1 MSRLILFARKWGI
14 FLYTKTLSAGVY
26 GMNAYPVEVE
36 VNTFRGLPSFEIVGL
51 PDAAV
56 KESRDRVRAA
66 FQNCGYEFPTQKI
79 TVNLA
84 PADLKKTGPIYD
96 LPIFLGLLAATGQTT
111 ADFENTLFLGEL
123 SMKGEIRRV
132 QGVLPMTI
140 LAREKGIGRIFV
152 PKDNAKE
159 ASAVQGIEVY
169 GVENVFQVIEFLE
182 NIRYLTPMPALEF
195 KPNSS
200 PHRPD
205 MADVMGQEFAKRA
218 LEIAAAGFHNAL
230 LIGPPG
236 SGKSMLAQRLPSILP
251 DLTFEEAIE
260 STKIHSVAGTLPD
273 DQPILTE
280 RPFRAP
286 HHTVSPAGL
295 SGGGTIPRPGEISL
309 AHNGVLF
316 LDELPEFSRQAMEVL
331 RQPIETGTVTIS
343 RVSGTL
349 TYPCTTLVVA
359 AMNPCPCGYYGHP
372 THPCRCT
379 PGQVARYLNRVS
391 GPLLDRLDLHIEVAP
406 VEFAHISS
414 GRRAESSAEI
424 KKRVDAARK
433 IQQERFRGTGVRDN
447 AHIPPDMMNTCCPI
461 TDEGK
466 KLLKKAFERMGM
478 SARGYHRILK
488 VARTI
493 ADLEDSDTIQTA
505 HLLEALQYRSMDRKY
520 FNG

>member
-1 MSRLILFARKWGI
+1 M
-14 FLYTKTLSAGVY
+14 YTKVMSAGVF

-36 VNTFRGLPSFEIVGL
+36 VDTFRGLPSFEIVGL

-66 FQNCGYEFPTQKI
+66 FQNCGFEFPVQKI

-96 LPIFLGLLAATGQTT
+96 LPLFLGLLAASGQTN
-111 ADFENTLFLGEL
+111 ADFSGSLFLGEL
-123 SMKGEIRRV
+123 TMNGGVRRV
-132 QGVLPMTI
+132 QGVLPMA
-140 LAREKGIGRIFV
+140 LMAREQGFSRLFV
-152 PKDNAKE
+152 PADNLRE
-159 ASAVQGIEVY
+159 ASAVQGIELY
-169 GVENVFQVIEFLE
+169 GVQTVSQVVDFLE
-182 NIRYLTPMPALEF
+182 GVRPMEPAEPLAFVPGSTP
-195 KPNSS
+195 
-200 PHRPD
+200 HQPD

-218 LEIAAAGFHNAL
+218 LEISAAGFHNAL

-236 SGKSMLAQRLPSILP
+236 SGKSMLAKRLPSILP

-260 STKIHSVAGTLPD
+260 STRIHSIAGNLTND
-273 DQPILTE
+273 HPILTE

-295 SGGGTIPRPGEISL
+295 SGGGSIPRPGEISL

-316 LDELPEFSRQAMEVL
+316 LDELPEFSRAAMEIL
-331 RQPIETGTVTIS
+331 RQPIEEGTVTIS

-349 TYPCTTLVVA
+349 TYPCSMIVVA

-372 THPCRCT
+372 THPCSC
-379 PGQVARYLNRVS
+379 PPAQVTRYLNRVS
-391 GPLLDRLDLHIEVAP
+391 GPLLDRLDLHIDVAP
-406 VEFAHISS
+406 VEFSNLSS
-414 GRRAESSAEI
+414 GRKAESSAAI
-424 KKRVDAARK
+424 KQRVDAARK
-433 IQQERFRGTGVRDN
+433 IQQARFAGTGVRDN
-447 AHIPPDMMNTCCPI
+447 AHIPADMMNDCCPI
-461 TDEGK
+461 TAEGSK
-466 KLLKKAFERMGM
+466 ILRTAFERMGM

-493 ADLEDSDTIQTA
+493 ADLEGSRDIQPP

-520 FNG
+520 FHG